1 MRFAYAGIDF
11 LSDAF
16 VGLVAGGWEPVK
28 LFTRPCDGLHDV
40 NEQTVAEA
48 ARRRLPIQMSRVV
61 ERDLDELALLGCDCL
76 VVAGYPWRIRGW
88 EGRVAYAFNFHPSPL
103 PEGRGPYP
111 LYRAILDGRESWGM
125 SAHVLDADFDTGAV
139 LDQEIFP
146 LSPAETHETLLSR
159 CQMATRR
166 IGLRLAQ
173 GHFSETGAAATPQV
187 GGVYYPRAH
196 EDDRRLDFSRPVA
209 EILRRVR
216 AFGRIET
223 IAMIG
228 ASQVHVLEA
237 HGWQEAHDRPIG
249 TIVHQYRRTLVVA
262 AADGFVAITR
272 WSPVSADAGR
282 NFGR

>member
-11 LSDAF
+11 LADAYA
-16 VGLVAGGWEPVK
+16 GLVAGGWEPVK
-28 LFTRPCDGLHDV
+28 LFTRPCDGVHDV
-40 NEQTVAEA
+40 NDQVVAEF
-48 ARRRLPIQMSRVV
+48 ARRRLPIQMSRI
-61 ERDLDELALLGCDCL
+61 RPDDLETLARAGCDCL

-88 EGRVAYAFNFHPSPL
+88 EGRLPYAFNFHPSPL

-111 LYRAILDGRESWGM
+111 LYRAILDAHARWGM
-125 SAHVLDADFDTGAV
+125 SAHVLDPEFDAGPV
-139 LDQEIFP
+139 LDQQLFA
-146 LSPAETHETLLSR
+146 LSPRETHETLLAR

-166 IGLRLAQ
+166 IALRLAM
-173 GHFSETGAAATPQV
+173 GDFAAAWAAARPQV
-187 GGVYYPRAH
+187 GGVYYPRTH

-209 EILRRVR
+209 DILRRVR

-223 IAMIG
+223 IAQIG

-237 HGWQEAHDRPIG
+237 HGWEEAHDRPAG
-249 TIVHQYRRTLVVA
+249 ALAHQHRRTLVVA

-272 WSPVSADAGR
+272 WSPVSADVGR

>member
-11 LSDAF
+11 LADAF

-28 LFTRPCDGLHDV
+28 LFTRPCDGIHDV
-40 NEQTVAEA
+40 NDQIAGEF
-48 ARRRLPIQMSRVV
+48 ARRKLPIQMSRIT
-61 ERDLDELALLGCDCL
+61 EGDLEALARSGCDCL

-88 EGRVAYAFNFHPSPL
+88 EGRVAYAFNVHPSPL

-111 LYRAILDGRESWGM
+111 LYRAILDARETWGV

-139 LDQEIFP
+139 LDQETFA
-146 LSPAETHETLLSR
+146 LSPAETHETLLAR

-166 IGLRLAQ
+166 IAHRL
-173 GHFSETGAAATPQV
+173 GAGDFAGTWASARPQA

-196 EDDRRLDFSRPVA
+196 DAERRLDFSRPVT
-209 EILRRVR
+209 EILRRIR
-216 AFGRIET
+216 AFGHIET
-223 IAMIG
+223 IAAIG
-228 ASQVHVLEA
+228 ASRVHVMEA
-237 HGWQEAHDRPIG
+237 HGWEEAHDAPVG
-249 TIVHQYRRTLVVA
+249 TITHRYRRTLVVA

-272 WSPVSADAGR
+272 WSPVSADVGR